1 MLDTYILDDI
11 DDFDPDSVEMDSDSD
26 DYLTEK
32 LPSEDI
38 LEGIDS
44 YISDDTS
51 SLVNEDLGAYSFNDE
66 DNALSNLSESQTHQT
81 TFTGHSLGWNGRCR
95 VCSCGKWAGYGDTC
109 ANCGHFYN
117 QHI

>member
-11 DDFDPDSVEMDSDSD
+11 DDFDPDSVEMDSD
-26 DYLTEK
+26 DYLTGK
-32 LPSEDI
+32 IPSEDI
-38 LEGIDS
+38 LEGLDS

-51 SLVNEDLGAYSFNDE
+51 PLVDEDLGAYSFNDE
-66 DNALSNLSESQTHQT
+66 DDTLSNMSESQTHQT